1 MYFRNTSAKVTKKKQ
16 NKNKNKKTKKTNST
30 FFNVSPGG
38 CESNSLNQYFS

>member
-1 MYFRNTSAKVTKKKQ
+1 MYFRNTSAKVTKKNKTKTKTKKQ
-16 NKNKNKKTKKTNST
+16 KKTNST